1 MIWMAYTKTH
11 VYTRISKTSQQEGSG
26 IDEQLARIDAY
37 IQGQPA
43 KFKGEIQYWQDIG
56 LSAFKN
62 KNIIDGQLAEFI
74 QQVEEGSIGKGH
86 ALVIY
91 SLDRLS
97 RRSSWDEDTIQKLVK
112 AGVDIH
118 DVSTPVVLKHDDP
131 FSKIIMELIVQRGNN
146 ESKIK
151 SERATAGWAKRLKD
165 TLEHGKVFT
174 KRLPHWLKADADNN
188 IVLIPEYV
196 ELIKR
201 IFKEY
206 TNGLSSPMIAKRLN
220 EEGIK
225 TSTGS
230 LWRADTL
237 TKLIKDER
245 LRGNHVQFNDQN
257 LIPNIFPVIID
268 SELFTIANRI
278 REQNIVS
285 TKGRPRESKK
295 EKVIN
300 NIISGFVRCSQ
311 CGSKV
316 TTSSNSIG
324 DRYVV
329 CKGRRNFEICTQ
341 KGVLLKRL
349 EKVVTTYAKQL
360 DMSKIFSYEEV
371 DTSLEAA
378 LQSELQSLEIDE
390 KSCLAKIEQR
400 KKERKTYLPLADAL
414 TDIQDRI
421 EEVRK
426 ELLEV
431 SVNEPLIAIEN
442 YNIDD
447 LLDPTKKELRMSLR
461 KYLVQVLDKVTF
473 RSIDKNI
480 LIEVIYN
487 KDIFR
492 HVLIT
497 DSSVSTVLNEISI
510 AKEDGL
516 IKYNAKGFSI
526 IEDEEA
532 GTCTFKGLDSVSVE
546 DYFLLANY
554 MDSVEGKRWIIDY
567 MHDPLNVEA
576 VLEN

>member
-1 MIWMAYTKTH
+1 MTYVKTH

-26 IDEQLARIDAY
+26 LDEQLARIEAY
-37 IQGQPA
+37 IQSKTHQ
-43 KFKGEIQYWQDIG
+43 FQGEPQYWQDIG
-56 LSAFKN
+56 LSAYKN
-62 KNIIDGQLAEFI
+62 KNIVDGQLGEFI
-74 QQVEEGSIGKGH
+74 KLVEEGKIGKGH

-118 DVSTPVVLKHDDP
+118 DVSIPLVLNIDDS
-131 FSKIIMELIVQRGNN
+131 FSKIHMELIVQRGNN

-174 KRLPHWLKADADNN
+174 KRLPHWLKVDADNN
-188 IVLIPEYV
+188 IVLVPEHV

-220 EEGIK
+220 DEGIK

-245 LRGNHVQFNDQN
+245 LRGNHVQFNDQT

-278 REQNIVS
+278 RVQNVAS
-285 TKGRPRESKK
+285 TKGRPRESKN
-295 EKVIN
+295 EKIIN
-300 NIISGFVRCSQ
+300 NIISGFVRCGK

-316 TTSSNSIG
+316 TTSSNSVG
-324 DRYVV
+324 DRYIV

-349 EKVVTTYAKQL
+349 ERVVTTYAKQL

-371 DTSLEAA
+371 DTSLETK
-378 LQSELQSLEIDE
+378 LQSELQGLEVDE
-390 KSCLAKIEQR
+390 KNCIAKIEQR
-400 KKERKTYLPLADAL
+400 KKEKKTYLALADAL

-426 ELLEV
+426 ELQEV
-431 SVNEPLIAIEN
+431 NVNEPLVAIEN

-447 LLDPTKKELRMSLR
+447 LLDPSKKELRMSLR
-461 KYLVQVLDKVTF
+461 KYLVQVLDKVKF
-473 RSIDKNI
+473 RSIDDNI
-480 LIEVIYN
+480 LIEVVYN
-487 KDIFR
+487 KDVFR

-497 DSSVSTVLNEISI
+497 DSKVSKVLHEISI
-510 AKEDGL
+510 VKEDGL
-516 IKYNAKGFSI
+516 IKYSTKGFSI

-532 GTCTFKGLDSVSVE
+532 GTCAFKGLDSVSTE

-554 MDSVEGKRWIIDY
+554 MDSVEGKRWIIDH
-567 MHDPLNVEA
+567 MHDPLNVEV
-576 VLEN
+576 VLEK

>member
-1 MIWMAYTKTH
+1 MTYVKTH

-26 IDEQLARIDAY
+26 LDEQLARIEAY
-37 IQGQPA
+37 IQSKTHQ
-43 KFKGEIQYWQDIG
+43 FQGEPQYWQDIG
-56 LSAFKN
+56 LSAYKN
-62 KNIIDGQLAEFI
+62 KNIVDGQLGEFI
-74 QQVEEGSIGKGH
+74 KLVEEGKIGKGH

-112 AGVDIH
+112 AGADIH
-118 DVSTPVVLKHDDP
+118 DVSIPLVLNIDDS
-131 FSKIIMELIVQRGNN
+131 FSKIHMELIVQRGNN

-174 KRLPHWLKADADNN
+174 KRLPHWLKVDADNN
-188 IVLIPEYV
+188 IVLVPEHV

-220 EEGIK
+220 DEGIK

-230 LWRADTL
+230 LLRADTL

-245 LRGNHVQFNDQN
+245 LRGNHVQFNDQT

-268 SELFTIANRI
+268 SEVFTIANRI
-278 REQNIVS
+278 RVQNVAS
-285 TKGRPRESKK
+285 TKGRPRESKN
-295 EKVIN
+295 EKIIN
-300 NIISGFVRCSQ
+300 NIISGFVRCGK

-316 TTSSNSIG
+316 TTSSNSVG
-324 DRYVV
+324 DRYIV

-349 EKVVTTYAKQL
+349 ERVVTTYAKQL

-371 DTSLEAA
+371 DTSLETK
-378 LQSELQSLEIDE
+378 LQSELQSLEADE
-390 KSCLAKIEQR
+390 KNCLEKIEQR
-400 KKERKTYLPLADAL
+400 KKEKKTYLALADAL

-426 ELLEV
+426 ELQEV
-431 SVNEPLIAIEN
+431 NVNEPLVAIEN

-447 LLDPTKKELRMSLR
+447 LLDPSKKELRMSLR
-461 KYLVQVLDKVTF
+461 KYLVQVLDKVKF
-473 RSIDKNI
+473 RSIDDNI
-480 LIEVIYN
+480 LIEVVYN
-487 KDIFR
+487 KDVFR
-492 HVLIT
+492 HVIIT
-497 DSSVSTVLNEISI
+497 DSKVSKVLHEISI
-510 AKEDGL
+510 EKEDRF
-516 IKYNAKGFSI
+516 IKYRTKGFSI
-526 IEDEEA
+526 IEDVEA
-532 GTCTFKGLDSVSVE
+532 GTCTFKGLDSVSTE

-554 MDSVEGKRWIIDY
+554 MDSVEGKRWIIDH
-567 MHDPLNVEA
+567 MHDPLNVEV

>member
-1 MIWMAYTKTH
+1 MTYLKTH

-26 IDEQLARIDAY
+26 IDEQLARIEAY
-37 IQGQPA
+37 IQGKPQQ
-43 KFKGEIQYWQDIG
+43 FQGDIQYWQDIG
-56 LSAFKN
+56 LSAFGN

-118 DVSTPVVLKHDDP
+118 DVSTPVLLKHDDP

-174 KRLPHWLKADADNN
+174 KRLPHWLKADEDNN
-188 IVLIPEYV
+188 IVLVPEHV

-245 LRGNHVQFNDQN
+245 LRGNHVQFNDQT

-316 TTSSNSIG
+316 TTSSNSTG
-324 DRYVV
+324 DRYIV

-341 KGVLLKRL
+341 KGVMLKRL
-349 EKVVTTYAKQL
+349 EKIVTTYAKQIDL
-360 DMSKIFSYEEV
+360 SKVFDYEKV

-378 LQSELQSLEIDE
+378 MQSELQYLEAQE
-390 KSCLAKIEQR
+390 KDGIAKIEQR
-400 KKERKTYLPLADAL
+400 KKEKKTASLAFADAL
-414 TDIQDRI
+414 TNIQDRI
-421 EEVRK
+421 EEIRK

-431 SVNEPLIAIEN
+431 SVNEPLVAIEN

-447 LLDPTKKELRMSLR
+447 LLDPSKKELRMSLR

-480 LIEVIYN
+480 LIEVCYN
-487 KDIFR
+487 KDVYR

-497 DSSVSTVLNEISI
+497 DSSVSNVLNEISI

-516 IKYNAKGFSI
+516 IKYNTKGFTI

-532 GTCTFKGLDSVSVE
+532 ETCTFKGLDSVSTE

-554 MDSVEGKRWIIDY
+554 MDSVEGKRWIIDF
-567 MHDPLNVEA
+567 MHDPLNVET
-576 VLEN
+576 VLNN

>member
-1 MIWMAYTKTH
+1 MTYVKTH

-26 IDEQLARIDAY
+26 LDEQLARIEAY
-37 IQGQPA
+37 IQSKTHQ
-43 KFKGEIQYWQDIG
+43 FQGEPQYWQDIG
-56 LSAFKN
+56 LSAYKN
-62 KNIIDGQLAEFI
+62 KNIVDGQLGEFI
-74 QQVEEGSIGKGH
+74 KLVEEGKIGKGH

-118 DVSTPVVLKHDDP
+118 DVSIPLVLNIDDS
-131 FSKIIMELIVQRGNN
+131 FSKIHMELIVQRGNN

-245 LRGNHVQFNDQN
+245 LRGNHVQFNDQT

-278 REQNIVS
+278 REQNVVS
-285 TKGRPRESKK
+285 TKGRPRESKN

-300 NIISGFVRCSQ
+300 NIISGFVRCGK

-316 TTSSNSIG
+316 TTSSNSVG
-324 DRYVV
+324 DRYIV

-371 DTSLEAA
+371 DTSLETK
-378 LQSELQSLEIDE
+378 LQSELQSLEADE
-390 KSCLAKIEQR
+390 KNCIAKIEQR
-400 KKERKTYLPLADAL
+400 KREKKTYLALADAL

-421 EEVRK
+421 EEIQK

-431 SVNEPLIAIEN
+431 SVNEPLVAIEN

-447 LLDPTKKELRMSLR
+447 LLDPSKKELRMSLR

-473 RSIDKNI
+473 RSIDANI
-480 LIEVIYN
+480 LIEVVYN
-487 KDIFR
+487 KDVFR

-497 DSSVSTVLNEISI
+497 DSSVSTVLHEISI
-510 AKEDGL
+510 AKEDRL
-516 IKYNAKGFSI
+516 IKYSTKGFTI

-532 GTCTFKGLDSVSVE
+532 GTCTFNGLDSVSVE

-554 MDSVEGKRWIIDY
+554 MDSVEGKRWIIDH
-567 MHDPLNVEA
+567 MNDPLNVEA
-576 VLEN
+576 VLTN

>member
-1 MIWMAYTKTH
+1 MTYVKTH

-37 IQGQPA
+37 IQSKPLQ
-43 KFKGEIQYWQDIG
+43 FQGEIQYWQDIG
-56 LSAFKN
+56 LSAFGN

-74 QQVEEGSIGKGH
+74 QHVEEGSIGKGH

-174 KRLPHWLKADADNN
+174 KRLPHWLKVDADNN
-188 IVLIPEYV
+188 IVLVPEHV

-220 EEGIK
+220 DEGIK

-245 LRGNHVQFNDQN
+245 LRGNHVQFNDQT

-278 REQNIVS
+278 RVQNVAS
-285 TKGRPRESKK
+285 TKGRPRESKN
-295 EKVIN
+295 EKIIN
-300 NIISGFVRCSQ
+300 NIISGFVRCGK

-316 TTSSNSIG
+316 TTSSNSVG
-324 DRYVV
+324 DRYIV

-349 EKVVTTYAKQL
+349 ERVVTTYAKQL

-371 DTSLEAA
+371 DTSLETK
-378 LQSELQSLEIDE
+378 LQSELQSLEVDE
-390 KSCLAKIEQR
+390 KNCLEKIAQR
-400 KKERKTYLPLADAL
+400 KKEKKTASLALADAL

-426 ELLEV
+426 ELQEV
-431 SVNEPLIAIEN
+431 NVNEPLVAIEN

-461 KYLVQVLDKVTF
+461 KYLVQVLDKVKF
-473 RSIDKNI
+473 RSIDDNI
-480 LIEVIYN
+480 LIEVVYN
-487 KDIFR
+487 KDVFR
-492 HVLIT
+492 HVIIT
-497 DSSVSTVLNEISI
+497 DSKVSKVLHEISI
-510 AKEDGL
+510 EKEDRF
-516 IKYNAKGFSI
+516 IKYSTKGFSI
-526 IEDEEA
+526 IEDDEA

-554 MDSVEGKRWIIDY
+554 MDSVEGKRWIIDH
-567 MHDPLNVEA
+567 MHDPLNVET
-576 VLEN
+576 VLSN